1 MSNKKLTQIYGL
13 IRKHNQASGAAKE
26 LANGYFS
33 GFEGKKLLD
42 ALTGLQASMV
52 VMATSEQGHAAE
64 QSFRLEIPFGSL
76 MERVRRIEKITE
88 SAVLKQ
94 AAALVLSWPNDLEME
109 LYNYLP
115 MNQLDALR
123 AVQTFFQ
130 EAMGRDGTYA
140 TPSDISELM
149 WITAG
154 SPKHLDV
161 YSFGGV
167 GLYLGLLTT
176 GAGLI
181 DLKLSKAKS
190 SFNRGVQDLLEESF
204 TDLLLATIAQR
215 SKHSDALLINAA
227 SNSTPIAGEGGGR
240 SYMDLNHLVGSSEY
254 QVKAMLVP
262 NTMLSAGHGPYKC
275 IPVFRKL
282 VETGLDTIRE
292 FQNVLSRRDEKFS
305 ILVFQPP
312 KAFPSVT
319 FDVLNPEQLNVSEIN
334 KFGIIRR
341 PQALKRGFSKLLC
354 APYMESETPAIG
366 PLLDEKDK
374 RNKSYEPGRI
384 IQSAA
389 VLPSPL
395 VAIQLE
401 KICEGESVHRFQHI
415 EQDPTETYR
424 AYVEI
429 GAADI
434 DAYGQIDIDAP
445 DREKRYYDKDE
456 EDSVKRNSLDIGDVV
471 LCVKGSIGK
480 TALIERLPSSKNDLM
495 VANQSFVRLRLSQKA
510 RQEGMTP
517 QILFWWLRSEFA
529 QKYLK
534 SKTVA
539 AGVPRIPIAD
549 ILLMPVPKG
558 PASVL
563 AAQAKAYAMW
573 KDRINQVLSAAK
585 QASAIQSSSWR

>member
-1 MSNKKLTQIYGL
+1 MSTKNLTQIYSL
-13 IRKHNQASGAAKE
+13 IRKYNQASGAAKE
-26 LANGYFS
+26 FSNRYFS

-42 ALTGLQASMV
+42 ALTGLQASIV
-52 VMATSEQGHAAE
+52 VLATAEKGPAAD
-64 QSFRLEIPFGSL
+64 QSYRLEIPYGS
-76 MERVRRIEKITE
+76 MQERVRRIEKITE
-88 SAVLKQ
+88 TSVLEQ
-94 AAALVLSWPNDLEME
+94 AAALVLSWPNDLEKE

-115 MNQLDALR
+115 LNQLDALR

-140 TPSDISELM
+140 TPSDISELI
-149 WITAG
+149 WVTAG

-161 YSFGGV
+161 YSYGGV
-167 GLYLGLLTT
+167 GLYLGLLANS
-176 GAGLI
+176 AGLI
-181 DLKLSKAKS
+181 DLKLSRAKS
-190 SFNRGVQDLLEESF
+190 SFNRGVQDWLEESF

-215 SKHSDALLINAA
+215 ADISDTLLINAA
-227 SNSTPIAGEGGGR
+227 SNPTPIAGEGGGG
-240 SYMDLNHLVGSSEY
+240 SLMDLNHAVGSGEY

-275 IPVFRKL
+275 LPVFRKL
-282 VETGLDTIRE
+282 VELGLVSIRE
-292 FQNVLSRRDEKFS
+292 FQNILARRDEKFS

-319 FDVLNPEQLNVSEIN
+319 FDVLNTEELNVSEVN
-334 KFGIIRR
+334 RFGKIRR
-341 PQALKRGFSKLLC
+341 SQKLKDGFSRSLC

-366 PLLDEKDK
+366 PLLDGKVK
-374 RNKSYEPGRI
+374 GNKSYEPGRI
-384 IQSAA
+384 IQSVAA
-389 VLPSPL
+389 LPSPL
-395 VAIQLE
+395 IDIHLE
-401 KICEGESVHRFQHI
+401 KICEGESIHRFQHI
-415 EQDPTETYR
+415 EQDPTETYLT
-424 AYVEI
+424 YVEI

-434 DAYGQIDIDAP
+434 DAYGQIDIDDP

-456 EDSVKRNSLDIGDVV
+456 EESVKRNSLDIGDVV

-480 TALIERLPSSKNDLM
+480 TALIETLPAAKNQFV

-558 PASVL
+558 PASIL

-573 KDRINQVLSAAK
+573 KDHINQVLSAAK
-585 QASAIQSSSWR
+585 QAGAIQSSSWR